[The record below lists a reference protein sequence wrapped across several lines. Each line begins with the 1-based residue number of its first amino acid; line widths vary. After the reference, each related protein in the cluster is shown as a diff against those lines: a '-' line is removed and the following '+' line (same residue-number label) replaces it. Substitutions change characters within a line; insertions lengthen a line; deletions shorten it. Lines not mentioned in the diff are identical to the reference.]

1 MNKILVPVDFS
12 QSSEFASKMA
22 STIAKKSKNKEVKQW
37 VKTKQHKQI
46 QKMLAGETPANQQD
60 ALALTQ
66 KIERLLELTRNLI
79 K

>member
-1 MNKILVPVDFS
+1 MKPEYIEKALSNLEGIENS
-12 QSSEFASKMA
+12 
-22 STIAKKSKNKEVKQW
+22 N
-37 VKTKQHKQI
+37 KQI
-46 QKMLAGETPANQQD
+46 QKMLEGEAPANQQD

>member
-1 MNKILVPVDFS
+1 MKPEYIEKALSNLEGIENS
-12 QSSEFASKMA
+12 
-22 STIAKKSKNKEVKQW
+22 N
-37 VKTKQHKQI
+37 KQI

-66 KIERLLELTRNLI
+66 KIERLLQLTRNLI